1 MITQLTKGSRYKI
14 ISASSTDENFT
25 TEGILEGFI
34 TMGEEPALLIS
45 MESDEKRKLR
55 IIPVNAIL
63 MIDIIEH
70 NEEKEKEDKGD
81 TSYIS

>member
-34 TMGEEPALLIS
+34 TMGEEPALLLNTGK
-45 MESDEKRKLR
+45 EEEKKLR

>member
-1 MITQLTKGSRYKI
+1 MITQLTKGSKYRI

-25 TEGILEGFI
+25 TVGILEGFI
-34 TMGEEPALLIS
+34 TMGEEPALLIR
-45 MESDEKRKLR
+45 MDDENKNMR

-70 NEEKEKEDKGD
+70 NEEKEKENKGD

>member
-1 MITQLTKGSRYKI
+1 MITQLTKGSKYRI
-14 ISASSTDENFT
+14 TSASSTEENFI
-25 TEGILEGFI
+25 TEGILQGFI
-34 TMGEEPALLIS
+34 TMGEEPALLLE
-45 MESDEKRKLR
+45 MEKEGKKSLR

-70 NEEKEKEDKGD
+70 NEEKEKESKGD

>member
-1 MITQLTKGSRYKI
+1 
-14 ISASSTDENFT
+14 
-25 TEGILEGFI
+25 
-34 TMGEEPALLIS
+34 MGEEPALLIS